1 MSLFTRRYGIA
12 WLLGSI
18 WMAASAQQVPSIQV
32 SGLPAQGLVETT
44 GNSIT
49 LEGSITAP
57 AGLASVTWTD
67 QAGRRGAGQFE
78 AVAGSTSEYRFTLGP
93 VGLRRGLNG
102 IHVAA
107 IDPEGAASSVHVQVL
122 SQAPAEAEGERR
134 VGRWQNQPVTY
145 ELVNGM
151 AVVEGDI
158 LLGPADQMDREP
170 PQGKST
176 EGKREG
182 LSILYS
188 NSYWPV
194 DAVTHVAK
202 VPYVVLSGTTNMTTA
217 ISQFNTLFS
226 GLIQFVPRVAEADYV
241 AIDLN
246 SADHSRSCF
255 ATLGR
260 AGGQQGLQG
269 SIDCDVPTLLHE
281 MGHSIGLYHEHQRAD
296 YPTFVTFNQANLDI
310 PLMFGNFGVQTLNA
324 KNVGLYD
331 YASIMHYGAAGF
343 SKNNQMVLETI
354 PPGMPIGEA
363 ATFSPGDIDTVKRLY
378 GAAPASV
385 TITTNP
391 ANLPIVVDGVAL
403 TAPQTFAWA
412 LASVHTIAVP
422 TGSQKTTPADGSRY
436 FFGNWNDGGAQSH
449 QITVTSGTGAP
460 GSPATSPAVTVYQAS
475 FQRYNQINPGI
486 SGVTGAGGG
495 TLALNPL
502 PQSISGGSYYLLRQK
517 VSGQAVPNASSVFV
531 GWFGNDFLPRGA
543 NPREWI
549 IQASPW
555 NIQADLEPT
564 TPVYTVSSTF
574 TNPVPPTSPLNPA
587 VTAII
592 DGVTHVIPE
601 IFRASDGWTSGSAHT
616 LNVTNLQTPVT
627 TNVAYK
633 FNNWSLGGT
642 SSATAAQ
649 NINVPAGSTS
659 YVASFTPSYRGYSLM
674 NPFCAASAPNPPLA
688 DQKYLDGTVVN
699 FQVNPI
705 AQWFFAGFSGTLNTS
720 ANPQSLTVHD
730 EFAVTANLNTV
741 AAPLTVTGFSPASL
755 TQGAASTVV
764 TIIGTGFTATSK
776 VFVNGSYSSLRTV
789 VFVDAQ
795 HIQVQLGPTD
805 LTTPGGFPIAV
816 QNAANGCS
824 IFVEGSFT
832 VDPATPRWQITK
844 THTGNFTQGSTGQ
857 YSITVTN
864 NGGAATSGLVTV
876 TETVPAGMTLTGMS
890 GTGWSCSTNTCT
902 TSTALAASA
911 SYPVILANVSIST
924 SAATALTNQVS
935 VTGGGAGSGLASDP
949 TTIVQ
954 VPATIS
960 AVGGGGQS
968 TAVLTAFGQP
978 LQAAVLDAGGSGI
991 PGKLVTFSAPGS
1003 GSTAVFTSANP
1014 ATTNAAGIASVSV
1027 SANGLAGGPYLVGAN
1042 VSGVAATAQ
1051 FSLTNGLGTNVISFP
1066 AIPSQ
1071 PFGTPPIVIS
1081 ATATSGLPVNFTSNT
1096 LAVCTLSGSTVTMLT
1111 PGNCSITARQPS
1123 SVNYS
1128 PAAPVTQIFQ
1138 VTEPSMISVSPSSGT
1153 GDLQTFTAIYSA
1165 VKGYTDLQWVQLLLA
1180 VAPDGGGQSFC
1191 YVHYD
1196 VQGNAFWLYGASGFF
1211 VGPIAPGTQS
1221 NLLQNSLCAL
1231 NTSASTASGTGKN
1244 LTVNASLVFK
1254 AAGARNVY
1262 MRAMNKAQADSGW
1275 VLKGAWTTVAA
1286 PLGTMTATPNTGK
1299 GSPQTFTLTYPD
1311 PAGFAGAAYGWTQF
1325 LVAKASD
1332 GGGQPFC
1339 YVHYDRAGN
1348 GLWMYSGDVGFFLG
1362 PVTPGVASNAL
1373 DSSACSINPAGTTVS
1388 NQAGNLVLNVPITF
1402 KAPMSGGNKEF
1413 QRTLDVLN
1421 RDSGWQQTGNWTAP

>member
-1 MSLFTRRYGIA
+1 MSLFTRSGRIT
-12 WLLGSI
+12 WLLASV
-18 WMAASAQQVPSIQV
+18 WMAASAQEAPSIRV
-32 SGLPAQGLVETT
+32 SGIPAQGLVETA
-44 GNSIT
+44 GSSIT

-57 AGLASVTWTD
+57 RGLAGVTWTD
-67 QAGRRGAGQFE
+67 QAGRRGPGQFE
-78 AVAGSTSEYRFTLGP
+78 AVAGSANEYKFVVGP

-107 IDPEGAASSVHVQVL
+107 VDPEGGASSVHVHVL
-122 SQAPAEAEGERR
+122 SQAPEEPEAERR
-134 VGRWQNQPVTY
+134 VGHWQNQPVTY
-145 ELVNGM
+145 ELVNGK

-158 LLGPADQMDREP
+158 LLGPEDRLAQEP

-176 EGKREG
+176 EGKRLG
-182 LSILYS
+182 LSVLYS
-188 NSYWPV
+188 NGTWPV

-202 VPYVVLSGTTNMTTA
+202 VPYVVLSGTTSMTTA
-217 ISQFNTLFS
+217 ISQFNTIFS
-226 GLIQFVPRVAEADYV
+226 GLIQFVPRAAEADYV

-260 AGGQQGLQG
+260 TGGQQDLQG
-269 SIDCDVPTLLHE
+269 SIDCDVATLLHE
-281 MGHSIGLYHEHQRAD
+281 MGHSIGLYHEHQRPD
-296 YPTFVTFNQANLDI
+296 FSSFITFNQANLDI
-310 PLMFGNFGVQTLNA
+310 PLLFGNFGAQTLNA
-324 KNVGLYD
+324 RNVGLYD

-354 PPGMPIGEA
+354 PAGMPIGEA
-363 ATFSPGDIDTVKRLY
+363 TTFSAGDIDTVKRIY
-378 GAAPASV
+378 GTAPASV

-391 ANLPIVVDGVAL
+391 VNLPIVVDGVAL

-412 LASVHTIAVP
+412 MASVHTIAVP
-422 TGSQKTTPADGSRY
+422 AGSQKTSPADGSRY

-449 QITVTSGTGAP
+449 QITVTSGTGGP
-460 GSPATSPAVTVYQAS
+460 GSPVASPAITVYQAS
-475 FQRYNQINPGI
+475 FQRYNEINPGHN
-486 SGVTGAGGG
+486 GVTGLGGG
-495 TLALNPL
+495 TLSLNPL

-517 VSGQAVPNASSVFV
+517 VTGQALPNASSVFA
-531 GWFGNDFLPRGA
+531 GWFGNDYLPRGA

-549 IQASPW
+549 VQASPW

-564 TPVYTVSSTF
+564 TAVYTVSSTF
-574 TNPVPPTSPLNPA
+574 TNPAPPTSPLNPA
-587 VTAII
+587 VTAIV

-601 IFRASDGWTSGSAHT
+601 IFRPVDGWTAGSAHT

-633 FNNWSLGGT
+633 FNNWNLGGT

-649 NINVPAGSTS
+649 SINIPAASTS
-659 YVASFTPSYRGYSLM
+659 YVASFTPSYRGYSLV
-674 NPFCAASAPNPPLA
+674 NPFCAANAPNPPLA

-699 FQVNPI
+699 FQVNPK
-705 AQWFFAGFSGTLNTS
+705 AQWFFTGFSGTLNTT

-741 AAPLTVTGFSPASL
+741 AAPLTITGFAPASL
-755 TQGAASTVV
+755 TQGAASTMV
-764 TIIGTGFTATSK
+764 TITGTGFTPSSV

-795 HIQVQLGPTD
+795 HVQVQLGPAD
-805 LTTPGGFPIAV
+805 LTAPGGFPIGI

-824 IFVEGSFT
+824 VFVEGSFT
-832 VDPATPRWQITK
+832 VNPATPHWQITK
-844 THTGNFTQGSTGQ
+844 THTGNFTQGGTGQ

-864 NGGAATSGLVTV
+864 NGGASTSGLVTV
-876 TETVPAGMTLTGMS
+876 TETVPAGMTLTGLS
-890 GTGWSCSTNTCT
+890 GSGWSCTANSCT

-911 SYPVILANVSIST
+911 SYPVILANVSISS
-924 SAATALTNQVS
+924 SAAIALTNQVS
-935 VTGGGAGSGLASDP
+935 VTGGSAGSGLASDP

-954 VPATIS
+954 VPATIT
-960 AVGGGGQS
+960 AVGGGGQ
-968 TAVLTAFGQP
+968 TGPILTAFGQQ
-978 LQAAVLDAGGSGI
+978 LQAAVRDAGGAGI
-991 PGKLVTFSAPGS
+991 PGKLVTFSAPAS
-1003 GSTAVFTSANP
+1003 GASAAFTSANP
-1014 ATTNAAGIASVSV
+1014 ATTNAAGIAAISV
-1027 SANGLAGGPYLVGAN
+1027 SANGVAGGPYVVSAN
-1042 VSGVAATAQ
+1042 VSGVVPAAQ
-1051 FSLTNGLGTNVISFP
+1051 FSLTNSLGTNVITFTT
-1066 AIPSQ
+1066 IPSQ
-1071 PFGTPPIVIS
+1071 PFGTPPIGIS
-1081 ATATSGLPVNFTSNT
+1081 ATASSGLAVSFTSNT
-1096 LAVCTLSGSTVTMLT
+1096 LAVCTLSGSTVTLLT
-1111 PGNCSITARQPS
+1111 PGDCSITARQPGNANFS
-1123 SVNYS
+1123 
-1128 PAAPVTQIFQ
+1128 AATPVTQIFA
-1138 VTEPSMISVSPSSGT
+1138 VTEPSMISVAPASGS
-1153 GDLQTFTAIYSA
+1153 GALQTFTGVYSA
-1165 VKGYTDLQWVQLLLA
+1165 SKAYTDLQWVQLLLA
-1180 VAPDGGGQSFC
+1180 VAPDGGGQPFC

-1196 VQGNAFWLYGASGFF
+1196 VQGNAFWLYGAGGFF
-1211 VGPIAPGTQS
+1211 VGPIAPGTSS

-1275 VLKGAWTTVAA
+1275 ILKGTWTAVAA
-1286 PLGTMTATPNTGK
+1286 TLGTMSATPNTGK

-1325 LVAKASD
+1325 LVAKAPD
-1332 GGGQPFC
+1332 GAGQPFC

-1373 DSSACSINPAGTTVS
+1373 DSSSCSISSAGTTVS